1 MKYHRLFIPLLL
13 LFPLFAN
20 AELLIRNTDG
30 TFLPQQEKA
39 DVVLFLSELN
49 DKAGIS
55 IRCDDTMNAII
66 ELPRI
71 ELGLSQLIR
80 VVEGQFSTIQ
90 GFDDKGQLTSIDVL
104 PLGEYGGKRN
114 LVPVAQLAEAKVA
127 QNPATAAQ
135 GRSNSIPAH
144 IDISNVTEADW
155 KTLTKEEAQAVR
167 REINRKRKE
176 ESRKYSQEQRLQR
189 DREFADSIEQ
199 LKTENPDLHAI
210 MVERYAKRLERA
222 NPTEKSDD

>member
-1 MKYHRLFIPLLL
+1 MKYLRLFIPLLL

-114 LVPVAQLAEAKVA
+114 LVPVAQLAGKKVA
-127 QNPATAAQ
+127 LNPSTATQ
-135 GRSNSIPAH
+135 GRSNSIPTH

-155 KTLTKEEAQAVR
+155 KTLSKEEALAVR
-167 REINRKRKE
+167 REINKKRKE
-176 ESRKYSQEQRLQR
+176 ENRKYSQEQRLQR

-222 NPTEKSDD
+222 NPKEKSDD

>member
-1 MKYHRLFIPLLL
+1 MKYLRLFIPLFL

-20 AELLIRNTDG
+20 AELIIRNTDG

-49 DKAGIS
+49 DKAGIT

-66 ELPRI
+66 ELPLI

-90 GFDDKGQLTSIDVL
+90 GFDDQGQLTSIDVL
-104 PLGEYGGKRN
+104 PLGQYGGKRN
-114 LVPVAQLAEAKVA
+114 LVPVAQLAGAKVA

-135 GRSNSIPAH
+135 IRSNSIPTH

-222 NPTEKSDD
+222 NPKEKSDD

>member
-1 MKYHRLFIPLLL
+1 MKYLKLFIPLFL

-20 AELLIRNTDG
+20 AELIIRNTDG

-49 DKAGIS
+49 DKAGIT

-66 ELPRI
+66 ELPLI

-90 GFDDKGQLTSIDVL
+90 GFDDQGQLTSIDVL
-104 PLGEYGGKRN
+104 PLGQHGGKRN
-114 LVPVAQLAEAKVA
+114 LIPVAQLAGAKVA

-135 GRSNSIPAH
+135 IRSNSIPTH

-155 KTLTKEEAQAVR
+155 KTLTKEEALAVR
-167 REINRKRKE
+167 RAINKKRQE

-222 NPTEKSDD
+222 NPKEKSDD

>member
-49 DKAGIS
+49 DKAGIT

-135 GRSNSIPAH
+135 SRSNSIPAH
-144 IDISNVTEADW
+144 IDISNVTEAEW

-222 NPTEKSDD
+222 NPKEKSDD